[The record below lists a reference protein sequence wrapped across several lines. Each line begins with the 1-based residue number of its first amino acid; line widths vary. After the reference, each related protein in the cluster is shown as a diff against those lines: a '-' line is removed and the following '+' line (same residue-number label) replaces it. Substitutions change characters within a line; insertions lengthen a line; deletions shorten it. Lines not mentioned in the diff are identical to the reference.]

1 MREKILFEDK
11 IETISCRKESKK
23 MSSTNSNSPLYKIRT
38 TLKILRWA
46 GGFPLQTLDPSF
58 SQFAFIPWKE
68 YARFAILIVM
78 LVSEY
83 IYWALIVLIYD
94 GNIDNL
100 FSFYEES
107 YDKFSSS
114 KVDQFS
120 TLFIYITAI
129 SFNVMLLFVFKCN
142 AFTMSQSFKDA
153 KKLKSSLSSLIIKN
167 EEKRKPVM
175 VCHKMEKCTKTILY
189 GQSLNIAASIVWG
202 IWAALFIQ
210 IHYGSRMDVYGNS
223 IGVTYPFFHAFQ
235 ASIILFGP
243 LVCSAELVARQIVD
257 NLTDLFSLWEEILK
271 YGSNGI
277 LKEHTNK
284 PQLNNSRSLV
294 LDLEPDI
301 T

>member
-1 MREKILFEDK
+1 
-11 IETISCRKESKK
+11 

-38 TLKILRWA
+38 TLKILRWT
-46 GGFPLQTLDPSF
+46 GGFPLQTLNSSF
-58 SQFAFIPWKE
+58 SQFVFIPWME

-83 IYWALIVLIYD
+83 IYWALVVLIYD
-94 GNIDNL
+94 GNIENL

-120 TLFIYITAI
+120 TVFIYVTAI
-129 SFNVMLLFVFKCN
+129 TFNIMLLFVFKCN
-142 AFTMSQSFKDA
+142 AFTMSQTCKDA
-153 KKLKSSLSSLIIKN
+153 QKLKSSLSSLLIRN
-167 EEKRKPVM
+167 EEKRKPAI
-175 VCHKMEKCTKTILY
+175 VCHEMEKSTKTILCA
-189 GQSLNIAASIVWG
+189 QSLNIASSILWG
-202 IWAALFIQ
+202 IWAALFLQ

-223 IGVTYPFFHAFQ
+223 IRITYPFFHAFQ
-235 ASIILFGP
+235 ASIIFFGP

-257 NLTDLFSLWEEILK
+257 NLTDLFSQWEEVLK
-271 YGSNGI
+271 CGSNGS
-277 LKEHTNK
+277 LKENTNN